1 MKTGKERRQHPRLDH
16 KLPVNL
22 AVNGFDFSTLTHN
35 ISCVGAYCHLDK
47 YMPPFTKVSVK
58 LSLPNR
64 LKNHGLASNK
74 TEGNGLFSDRQS
86 HGQSH
91 NPQGN
96 GLASGSQSHRQS
108 HKNTI
113 VECKG
118 VVVRSEDEVNGGFS
132 IAIFFNE
139 MRDNQRKKIAQYISQ
154 FLP

>member
-22 AVNGFDFSTLTHN
+22 AVNGFGFVTSTHN

-47 YMPPFTKVSVK
+47 YMPPFTKISVK

-64 LKNHGLASNK
+64 AKDHACLPSRQGLASK
-74 TEGNGLFSDRQS
+74 S
-86 HGQSH
+86 
-91 NPQGN
+91 
-96 GLASGSQSHRQS
+96 
-108 HKNTI
+108 TI

-139 MRDNQRKKIAQYISQ
+139 MRNDQRKKIARYISQ

>member
-22 AVNGFDFSTLTHN
+22 AVNGFDFSTSTHN

-47 YMPPFTKVSVK
+47 YMPPFTKIAVK
-58 LSLPNR
+58 LSLPDR
-64 LKNHGLASNK
+64 PGGSACLPARQGLASN
-74 TEGNGLFSDRQS
+74 
-86 HGQSH
+86 
-91 NPQGN
+91 
-96 GLASGSQSHRQS
+96 SQSHKS
-108 HKNTI
+108 TI

-118 VVVRSEDEVNGGFS
+118 VVVRSEDEVNGGFN

-139 MRDNQRKKIAQYISQ
+139 MRDDQRKKIAHYISQ